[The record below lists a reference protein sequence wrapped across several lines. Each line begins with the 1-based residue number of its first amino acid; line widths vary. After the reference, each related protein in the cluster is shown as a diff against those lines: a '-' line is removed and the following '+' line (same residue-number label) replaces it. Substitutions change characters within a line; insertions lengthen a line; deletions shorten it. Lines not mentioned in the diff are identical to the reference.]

1 MSRPAVAAR
10 PSPPRAWRS
19 WPRAWWPRAWWVR
32 VLLVWLGARAL
43 SAVVFVVVASTQAAN
58 PWTDASPSYAQYT
71 GLMWDASWYREVAEA
86 GYPAGLPRGAE
97 GGVTQSAW
105 AFFPLF
111 PTLAR
116 GVMVLTGGS
125 WEVVAP
131 TLALVLGT
139 AAALVVHLLVA
150 AAVARG
156 PLAGTDVGR
165 RLPLAGVAVLGLA
178 GAAPVLQVAYTESL
192 ALLVL
197 AGVLWCLVE
206 RQYLLAAVLLP
217 ALGLTRAVAL
227 PVVAAVVVHAVARFR
242 DARAVGDDGH
252 RLRAAD
258 GWAMGAVAASAVA
271 SGLLWPLVVGVRTG
285 TLDAYAQVQSA
296 WRGRGEVVPLVPWVD
311 VARYFAGPWWLVA
324 LVVVVGLGVLLVVS
338 RPLRLLGPE
347 LWGWTAGYLA
357 YLLVAV
363 EPGTSLVRF
372 LVLAFPAA
380 PVLALVALR
389 ARRWRTALAVL
400 LLAAVISQVAW
411 VATVWRLVPPTGWP
425 P

>member
-1 MSRPAVAAR
+1 MNVEPFHGALAPGLLRRVGG
-10 PSPPRAWRS
+10 
-19 WPRAWWPRAWWVR
+19 WPWWAH

-43 SAVVFVVVASTQAAN
+43 SAVCFLVVAGTQDLN
-58 PWTDASPSYAQYT
+58 PWTGAAPSYAQYT
-71 GLMWDASWYREVAEA
+71 GLMWDASWYREIAEV
-86 GYPAGLPRGAE
+86 GYPSGLPRGAD
-97 GGVTQSAW
+97 GHVTQSAW

-116 GVMVLTGGS
+116 GVMVATGGS
-125 WEVVAP
+125 WMVVAP

-139 AAALVVHLLVA
+139 AAALVVHMVLA

-156 PLAGTDVGR
+156 PLAGTDAGR

-217 ALGLTRAVAL
+217 TLGLTRAVAL
-227 PVVAAVVVHAVARFR
+227 PVVVAVVAHAVARHRAGRR
-242 DARAVGDDGH
+242 DGAP
-252 RLRAAD
+252 LRPAEWGQVAALA
-258 GWAMGAVAASAVA
+258 GSAVAA
-271 SGLLWPLVVGVRTG
+271 GLLWPFLVGVRTG
-285 TLDAYAQVQSA
+285 SLDAYTQVQAA
-296 WRGRGEVVPLVPWVD
+296 WRGRGEVVPVLPWVD
-311 VARYFAGPWWLVA
+311 VARYFAGPWWWVA
-324 LVVVVGLGVLLVVS
+324 LVVVVGLGVLLVVT

-347 LWGWTAGYLA
+347 LWGWTTGYLA
-357 YLLVAV
+357 YLLVAI

-372 LVLAFPAA
+372 LVLAFPIA
-380 PVLALVALR
+380 PVLALLALR
-389 ARRWRTALAVL
+389 AVRWRVALAAL
-400 LLAAVISQVAW
+400 LVGAAISQVAW
-411 VATVWRLVPPTGWP
+411 VAMVWRLVPPTGWP

>member
-1 MSRPAVAAR
+1 
-10 PSPPRAWRS
+10 
-19 WPRAWWPRAWWVR
+19 

-43 SAVVFVVVASTQAAN
+43 SAVCFLVVASTQAAN
-58 PWTDASPSYAQYT
+58 PWTDAAPSYVRYT
-71 GLMWDASWYREVAEA
+71 GLMWDASWYRDIAET
-86 GYPAGLPRGAE
+86 GYPAGLPRGAD
-97 GGVTQSAW
+97 GRVVQNAW

-116 GVMVLTGGS
+116 GVMTLTGGS

-139 AAALVVHLLVA
+139 AAALVVHMVVA

-165 RLPLAGVAVLGLA
+165 RLPLAAVAVLGLA

-192 ALLVL
+192 ALLLL
-197 AGVLWCLVE
+197 AGVLWCLIE

-217 ALGLTRAVAL
+217 ALGLSRAVAL
-227 PVVAAVVVHAVARFR
+227 PVVVAVAGHAVARYR
-242 DARAVGDDGH
+242 AARREGDDGE
-252 RLRAAD
+252 RLGPAD
-258 GWAMGAVAASAVA
+258 WGAMAAVAASAVG
-271 SGLLWPLVVGVRTG
+271 SGLLWPLVVGLRTG
-285 TLDAYAQVQSA
+285 SPGAYAEVQAA
-296 WRGRGEVVPLVPWVD
+296 WRGRGEVVPILPWVD
-311 VARYFAGPWWLVA
+311 VARYVAGPWWLVA
-324 LVVVVGLGVLLVVS
+324 LVVVVGLGVLLVAT
-338 RPLRLLGPE
+338 RPLRMLGPE

-357 YLLVAV
+357 YLFVAI

-380 PVLALVALR
+380 VVLALLALR
-389 ARRWRTALAVL
+389 ARRWRAALAVL
-400 LLAAVISQVAW
+400 LLAAAISQVAW
-411 VATVWRLVPPTGWP
+411 VATVWRLVPPSGWP

>member
-1 MSRPAVAAR
+1 M
-10 PSPPRAWRS
+10 RS
-19 WPRAWWPRAWWVR
+19 ADVVR
-32 VLLVWLGARAL
+32 VRGRTVAGPAWSRCWWAPVLVVWLGARAL
-43 SAVVFVVVASTQAAN
+43 SALTFLVVARTQAAT

-71 GLMWDASWYREVAEA
+71 GLMWDASWYRQVAEV
-86 GYPAGLPRGAE
+86 GYPAGLPHGPDGE
-97 GGVTQSAW
+97 VGQSAW

-111 PTLAR
+111 PMLAR
-116 GVMVLTGGS
+116 GVMAATGGS
-125 WEVVAP
+125 WQVVAP

-139 AAALVVHLLVA
+139 GAALVVHRVLA
-150 AAVARG
+150 AAVERG

-165 RLPLAGVAVLGLA
+165 RLPLAGVAVLGLL

-217 ALGLTRAVAL
+217 VLGLTRAVAL
-227 PVVAAVVVHAVARFR
+227 PVIVAVLAHAVARR
-242 DARAVGDDGH
+242 RTARADDVAVRPGEW
-252 RLRAAD
+252 LAMAVLAATA
-258 GWAMGAVAASAVA
+258 GA
-271 SGLLWPLVVGVRTG
+271 SGLLWPVVVGLRTG
-285 TLDAYAQVQSA
+285 SLDAYTQVQSA
-296 WRGRGEVVPLVPWVD
+296 WRGRGEVVPALPWVD

-324 LVVVVGLGVLLVVS
+324 LVVVLGLGVLLVAG

-357 YLLVAV
+357 YLLVAI

-372 LVLAFPAA
+372 LVLAFPIG
-380 PVLALVALR
+380 PVLALLALR
-389 ARRWRTALAVL
+389 AARWRTALAAL
-400 LLAAVISQVAW
+400 LVGAAISQVAW